1 MEGLSSE
8 EKLDLRKIIA
18 ESDNL
23 PTMPVVAQQLLSI
36 SEWDDVDL
44 NKVADIIGKD
54 VSLSSKVLR
63 VVNSP
68 IYGFAQEVSNISH
81 ALVLLG
87 LNSTRSLALS
97 FCLPQLSMGKK
108 GSGFNYPGFWTRSL
122 NTAVAARE
130 LALLSSFGDEEEA
143 FLIGL
148 LQDIGVMVIAQCV
161 PRTYLSLLGNGKYE
175 LAPSIR
181 TEKEHLGI
189 DHVDVAKVLFDQW
202 ELPTSLRIPVLYHH
216 APDKA
221 ERIDSRMLLSI
232 RIQYLAGFIGELLYE
247 SACSDSFLSKV
258 KDIAARD
265 LNIHP
270 RELELLMY
278 RVDRNM
284 TDISGLYEL
293 NTSRPTTYAKLIEEI
308 GTALG
313 DVCPK

>member
-1 MEGLSSE
+1 MERLSSE
-8 EKLDLRKIIA
+8 ENLDLRKIIV

-23 PTMPVVAQQLLSI
+23 PSMPVVAQQLLSI
-36 SEWDDVDL
+36 SEWDNVDL

-68 IYGFAQEVSNISH
+68 IYGFAQEVSTISH

-97 FCLPQLSMGKK
+97 FCLPQLSMGNGK
-108 GSGFNYPGFWTRSL
+108 SGFNYQGFWTRSL

-130 LALLSSFGDEEEA
+130 LALVSAFGDEEEA
-143 FLIGL
+143 FLTGL
-148 LQDIGVMVIAQCV
+148 LQDIGVMVIAQCI
-161 PRTYLSLLGNGKYE
+161 PETYSSLLGNGKYE
-175 LAPSIR
+175 LAPLIE

-189 DHVDVAKVLFDQW
+189 DHVDVAKVLFDKW

-221 ERIDSRMLLSI
+221 ELVDFKTIQSI
-232 RIQYLAGFIGELLYE
+232 RIQYLAGFLGALLYE
-247 SACSDSFLSKV
+247 SACTDSFLSRV
-258 KDIAARD
+258 KDIAAGD

-270 RELELLMY
+270 RELEALMY

-284 TDISGLYEL
+284 EEISGLYEL

-313 DVCPK
+313 DVCPE